1 MFDIDKKSTGE
12 MIDIQISVF
21 NDINDYYQENK
32 YKSDVFEDWSLFS
45 RKEIAENNNV
55 TELFVS
61 ECLEQHFD
69 LI

>member
-1 MFDIDKKSTGE
+1 